1 MPETVLSKP
10 ENATFKSSP
19 YMSATKNVKLGSAFG
34 LEVIAARG
42 LMIARL
48 TGFRDQVIVPAGAC
62 PEATA
67 GGIDCEDSKRCCNV
81 SRHGCCYGSSIKRRF
96 HRFFLPHA
104 WLLKLKP
111 MTVDSVSCLSFFPPF
126 PGMMARHHQDGLP
139 FWA

>member
-67 GGIDCEDSKRCCNV
+67 AIYTAMASTVKTARDVATYHDTDAVTEVVSSRDSTDF
-81 SRHGCCYGSSIKRRF
+81 SS
-96 HRFFLPHA
+96 
-104 WLLKLKP
+104 P
-111 MTVDSVSCLSFFPPF
+111 MLGF
-126 PGMMARHHQDGLP
+126 
-139 FWA
+139 